1 MENDNYVQ
9 LCRGSVKKE
18 YKDQVILIKFELNI
32 QGVQKLNSVLKSIA
46 CFSHKFYL
54 DCISYIRF

>member
-1 MENDNYVQ
+1 MENENYVQ
-9 LCRGSVKKE
+9 LCRGSVRKE
-18 YKDQVILIKFELNI
+18 YKDQIISIKFKLDI

-54 DCISYIRF
+54 DCISCIRF